1 MLFFYI
7 YKNFLNSISEIIFD
21 QKYNELKKINKRY
34 IALYIFKTH
43 DIIKKFIFIQL
54 LIFNFFSVLFFFKFF
69 NNLKF
74 EQKLQIKNFIIKFKI
89 LKSDIIYEIV
99 HAIIILK
106 KDNSEKINCAKKN
119 ILNIDYDNFYENI
132 VIGSGPGGSVTAL
145 ELIKKNKSTLLIEKG
160 NFWQLGDR
168 KHSSEEFYNKWKYA
182 GFTGAFGTNIIQY
195 SSGECFGGGSEI
207 NSGLCHLID
216 KSFFNEKKTRE
227 ENLFTN
233 HDIEKLLDFNAENL
247 SPYLNNLSNNLIA
260 GAKKLGWEIKKIP
273 RFQSMVNKS
282 KNSMTNTL
290 LKEYLSLN
298 GKVSLLTDVTK
309 IKKISHKKYKII
321 SKIKGKEVIFSCKNV
336 YVCCGAPYSFNL
348 LKKSN
353 LIKKNNMDNFHFH
366 PMIKII
372 AVFSNQ
378 VNSENINDIVS
389 DQITNFYPNYIF
401 GNATSAL
408 PFLKI
413 STYPNKN
420 AYNDICNNFKKM
432 TIMHST
438 FSFGTGEI
446 TNIPFLNNFIIKYK
460 FNTNEYKLI
469 TEGLKNLLKLVF
481 NSGAIYAYILDDK
494 ITKITKEDFA
504 NNLWLINSKKI
515 KLSSV
520 HMLGGF
526 NINGSSVIDKYG
538 KINNHNVYVND
549 SSLISKKL
557 LKNPQGAI
565 MAIAKKNIKQNLSQ
579 I

>member
-1 MLFFYI
+1 
-7 YKNFLNSISEIIFD
+7 
-21 QKYNELKKINKRY
+21 
-34 IALYIFKTH
+34 
-43 DIIKKFIFIQL
+43 
-54 LIFNFFSVLFFFKFF
+54 
-69 NNLKF
+69 
-74 EQKLQIKNFIIKFKI
+74 
-89 LKSDIIYEIV
+89 
-99 HAIIILK
+99 
-106 KDNSEKINCAKKN
+106 
-119 ILNIDYDNFYENI
+119 
-132 VIGSGPGGSVTAL
+132 
-145 ELIKKNKSTLLIEKG
+145 
-160 NFWQLGDR
+160 
-168 KHSSEEFYNKWKYA
+168 
-182 GFTGAFGTNIIQY
+182 
-195 SSGECFGGGSEI
+195 
-207 NSGLCHLID
+207 
-216 KSFFNEKKTRE
+216 
-227 ENLFTN
+227 
-233 HDIEKLLDFNAENL
+233 
-247 SPYLNNLSNNLIA
+247 
-260 GAKKLGWEIKKIP
+260 
-273 RFQSMVNKS
+273 
-282 KNSMTNTL
+282 
-290 LKEYLSLN
+290 
-298 GKVSLLTDVTK
+298 
-309 IKKISHKKYKII
+309 
-321 SKIKGKEVIFSCKNV
+321 
-336 YVCCGAPYSFNL
+336 
-348 LKKSN
+348 
-353 LIKKNNMDNFHFH
+353 MDNFHFH

-469 TEGLKNLLKLVF
+469 TEGLKNLLKFVF

-526 NINGSSVIDKYG
+526 NINGSSVIDEYG

>member
-1 MLFFYI
+1 MLFFCI
-7 YKNFLNSISEIIFD
+7 YKNFLNSISEITFD
-21 QKYNELKKINKRY
+21 ERCHELKKINKRY
-34 IALYIFKTH
+34 ITLYIFRTH

-54 LIFNFFSVLFFFKFF
+54 LIFNFFSIFFFFSFF

-74 EQKLQIKNFIIKFKI
+74 EQKLKIKNFITKFKI

-106 KDNSEKINCAKKN
+106 NDNSEKINREKKN
-119 ILNIDYDNFYENI
+119 ILNVSYDNFYENI

-145 ELIKKNKSTLLIEKG
+145 ELIKKNKTTLLIEKG
-160 NFWQLGDR
+160 NFWKPGEI
-168 KHSSEEFYNKWKYA
+168 KHSSEEFYNKWKYG
-182 GFTGAFGTNIIQY
+182 GFTAALGNNIIQY

-216 KSFFNEKKTRE
+216 ESFINGKRTDK
-227 ENLFTN
+227 ENLLTS
-233 HDIEKLLDFNAENL
+233 HDVEKLLDFNPENL
-247 SPYLNNLSNNLIA
+247 SPYLNNLSNNLIV
-260 GAKKLGWEIKKIP
+260 GAKKLGWVIKKIP
-273 RFQSMVNKS
+273 RFQSIINKS

-298 GKVSLLTDVTK
+298 GKISLLTDVIK
-309 IKKISHKKYKII
+309 IKKVSHKEYKII
-321 SKIKGKEVIFSCKNV
+321 SKIKNRIVIFSCKNIF
-336 YVCCGAPYSFNL
+336 VCCGAPYSFNL
-348 LKKSN
+348 LKSSN

-366 PMIKII
+366 PMLKII
-372 AVFSNQ
+372 AVFNNE
-378 VNSENINDIVS
+378 VNSKKVNDIIP

-401 GNATSAL
+401 GHATSTL

-413 STYPNKN
+413 SAYQNKN
-420 AYNDICNNFKKM
+420 AYNDVCNNFKKM

-446 TNIPFLNNFIIKYK
+446 TNIPFLKNFIIKYK
-460 FNTNEYKLI
+460 FDADGYKLI
-469 TEGLKNLLKLVF
+469 TEGLKNLLKFVF
-481 NSGAIYAYILDDK
+481 NSGAVYVYVLDDK
-494 ITKITKEDFA
+494 ITKITKEDFD
-504 NNLWLINSKKI
+504 NNTWLINSKKI

-526 NINGSSVIDKYG
+526 NINGSSIIDKYG
-538 KINNHNVYVND
+538 KIINHNIYVND

-565 MAIAKKNIKQNLSQ
+565 MTIAKRNIKQNLSQ